1 MKKSYSKTQTMY
13 RMYVRGL
20 SLLAVYSGHEDR
32 RPRLNETAE
41 LVNDGSVS
49 HALSLPK
56 AKRSSTFGSCA
67 LPRLDH
73 ARFRAQVLRAF
84 AVKSSAL
91 SRSSRAFSRSSRA
104 RIRAQVKRAS
114 ALKSSAHPRSSRARI
129 RAQVERASALKLSA
143 QRRSS

>member
-1 MKKSYSKTQTMY
+1 MKKSYPKTQTVY
-13 RMYVRGL
+13 RRNVRGL

-56 AKRSSTFGSCA
+56 AKRASTFGSCA

-73 ARFRAQVLRAF
+73 ARFRAQVERTF
-84 AVKSSAL
+84 
-91 SRSSRAFSRSSRA
+91 
-104 RIRAQVKRAS
+104 

-129 RAQVERASALKLSA
+129 RAQVERA
-143 QRRSS
+143 